1 MIVSVCPE
9 HHRSMCFMPS
19 FLSKVEIL
27 CHDYLKFKKV
37 GILLQP
43 RPHPECLNHHEAGQ
57 IAVPL
62 IS

>member
-1 MIVSVCPE
+1 MCQFAMSIIGACALC
-9 HHRSMCFMPS
+9 HHL
-19 FLSKVEIL
+19 LSKVEIL
-27 CHDYLKFKKV
+27 CHGYLKFKKV

-43 RPHPECLNHHEAGQ
+43 RPHPECSNHEAGQ